1 MNKKIGIIF
10 LSLVGAVVIFLILIG
25 LQNKI
30 IFPHGETTVYYA
42 KKYIGKNTEIT
53 KDNIHTYLEKKK
65 VSSDNLVESSII
77 SEKGIIN
84 MYVTND
90 ILSGEQI
97 SSKRIEKMSN
107 RVKDIKNLREYSLKF
122 SDISEVVGGTLR
134 EGDVIDLIL
143 TDNSQGKVVTQTELK
158 NVVVD
163 KAITTDGNI
172 IHRASANKYSATVL
186 NLDLSAEDA
195 HKLDNAVARGKV
207 KALKILDKSTY
218 DDITIENSKM

>member
-30 IFPHGETTVYYA
+30 IFPHGEAIVYYA
-42 KKYIGKNTEIT
+42 KKDIPKNTEIT
-53 KDNIHTYLEKKK
+53 KDNINTYLEKKK
-65 VSSDNLVESSII
+65 INNDNLVEGSIS
-77 SEKGIIN
+77 SEKEVIN
-84 MYVTND
+84 RYLTND

-97 SSKRIEKMSN
+97 SSKRIEKIST
-107 RVKDIKNLREYSLKF
+107 RVQNIKNLREYSLKF

-143 TDNSQGKVVTQTELK
+143 TENYQGRVTTQTELK
-158 NVVVD
+158 NVVID

-218 DDITIENSKM
+218 DDITIENSK